1 MKKILLSS
9 MMFFSVLAIAQNQK
23 TQMTSPSK
31 QAVSRFATRSYSD
44 LHKTNTAAKTA
55 NTTGSEWF
63 NVLDY
68 NELLGPGIQTLS
80 AFEIFPDSNIILGYT
95 AANEAVYAWI
105 HKAANYM
112 DPMFMAQQTIIT
124 DKLATYTLDS
134 ISVGY
139 SYTRSSASTVTD
151 SLIIEVI
158 AEKMA
163 NNWDLTDFSYQDITY
178 NYLND
183 KVTMTILKRIA
194 IPLKEADST
203 SFYSEIKVGS
213 GGIAPQTNSKK
224 IGTVV
229 SFKPGYAYTAVD
241 TLGYSGTNAF
251 YVWSAEQG
259 GDAGGAGTDPTYY
272 GIVGDYTTDMN
283 MSFILDQ
290 SVRYNT
296 NANGWNGYFLPT
308 YAYTTPFAYENHDI
322 GYKLSVSI
330 TGVKELEQKGF
341 ALGQNVPN
349 PFVNSSSV
357 EFELA
362 KDASSAVFTISDV
375 TGRIISSEKVATTAG
390 KHAVKLGSHAAGL
403 YYYSLNVDGN
413 ISTKKMI
420 VE

>member
-23 TQMTSPSK
+23 TQMISPSK
-31 QAVSRFATRSYSD
+31 QPVSRFATKSYSD
-44 LHKTNTAAKTA
+44 LHKTNTAGKTA
-55 NTTGSEWF
+55 NMTGSEWF

-68 NELLGPGIQTLS
+68 NQLANPGVQTLS

-95 AANEAVYAWI
+95 AANEVVYAYI

-139 SYTRSSASTVTD
+139 SYTRSSANSVTD

-158 AEKMA
+158 AEKTA
-163 NNWDLTDFSYQDITY
+163 NNYSLTTFSYQDITY
-178 NYLND
+178 NYLNN
-183 KVTMTILKRIA
+183 KVTMTILKRIS

-203 SFYSEIKVGS
+203 SFYKEIKVGS

-229 SFKPGYAYTAVD
+229 SFKPGYSYTAVD

-259 GDAGGAGTDPTYY
+259 GLGTDPSYY
-272 GIVGDYTTDMN
+272 GTVGDYTTDMN

-290 SVRYNT
+290 SVRYNM

-308 YAYTTPFAYENHDI
+308 YAYTTPFKYENHDI

-330 TGVKELEQKGF
+330 TSVKDLEQKGF
-341 ALGQNVPN
+341 TLGQNVPN
-349 PFVNSSSV
+349 PFVNSSSI

-362 KDASSAVFTISDV
+362 KNASSVVFTVSDV
-375 TGRIISSEKVATTAG
+375 TGRIISSEKVAATTG
-390 KHAVKLGSHAAGL
+390 KHAVKLGAHAAGL

>member
-31 QAVSRFATRSYSD
+31 QAVSRFGTKSYFD
-44 LHKTNTAAKTA
+44 LHKTNASAKTA
-55 NTTGSEWF
+55 NMSGSEWF
-63 NVLDY
+63 NVLDF
-68 NELLGPGIQTLS
+68 NELANPGIQTFS
-80 AFEIFPDSNIILGYT
+80 AMDLFPDSNIILGYT
-95 AANEAVYAWI
+95 AASEVVYAWI

-112 DPMFMAQQTIIT
+112 DPSFMAQQSIIT
-124 DKLATYTLDS
+124 DKFATYTLDS
-134 ISVGY
+134 VSVGY
-139 SYTRSSASTVTD
+139 SYTRSSANTVTD

-183 KVTMTILKRIA
+183 KVTMTILKRVA
-194 IPLKEADST
+194 IPLTVSDTT
-203 SFYSEIKVGS
+203 SFYGQLKAATA
-213 GGIAPQTNSKK
+213 GIAPQTNSKK

-229 SFKPGYAYTAVD
+229 SFKPGYSYTAVD

-251 YVWSAEQG
+251 YLWSAEQG
-259 GDAGGAGTDPTYY
+259 GDAGGAGTDPIYY
-272 GIVGDYTTDMN
+272 GTVGDYTTDMN

-322 GYKLSVSI
+322 GYKLTVLI

-349 PFVNSSSV
+349 PFVNISSV

-362 KDASSAVFTISDV
+362 KDASSAVFTVSDV
-375 TGRIISSEKVATTAG
+375 TGRVISSEKVATTAG

-420 VE
+420 VD